1 MNREQL
7 SDAIG
12 RLDDEMIG
20 AVGNRR
26 RRKPWW
32 YSAVAVAACVAL
44 VLGAVAVWPH
54 LRHDGDHPPV
64 DTPDVSA
71 TDDTT
76 VTTKETTT
84 ATKSTTTTATESTT
98 ATKHTQKVTH
108 GSVPP
113 AKSAGLLAAPQY
125 PQMVKRPKS
134 DGDGYSFDNYK
145 QWRDSV
151 KKQRAKIEGQTD
163 GMTDFYSRTF
173 RTFLE
178 GNDGENRLYS
188 PLNVYLALSMLAE
201 TTEGNSRR
209 QILKLLGV
217 SGISDLRDKSSAL
230 WNGVYMDDGAVT
242 CRLANSLWLRN
253 DEEYRY
259 DMNAVKR
266 LSNHYFASVYS
277 GEMGSKAYDKELQAW
292 LNKQTNGLL
301 EKQTSQQGFDEK
313 TALALA
319 STVYFSARW
328 FSEFRETKT
337 DTFYTADG
345 EKRCNYLCKKTAQD
359 ATFGDR
365 FTCVSLK
372 LDDGDYE
379 MMFFRPDEGVTASEL
394 LADPQMLQ
402 VMQGNEAGTET
413 KQMRVNMSIPKFDVS
428 SDRDLTSGLKSL
440 GVTDVFNESKSDFG
454 GIIDKQPEPVV
465 LADANHAV
473 RVAIDEEGVTAAAYT
488 EIRMANTSVPQDVL
502 EFTLDKPF
510 VFAITGPGNTILF
523 AGVVENP

>member
-12 RLDDEMIG
+12 RLDDKLISSAM
-20 AVGNRR
+20 VPR

-32 YSAVAVAACVAL
+32 YSAVAVAACIAL
-44 VLGAVAVWPH
+44 VLGTVAAWPH
-54 LRHDGDHPPV
+54 LRPDGERPAV
-64 DTPDVSA
+64 DTPDVSV

-76 VTTKETTT
+76 VITKETTT
-84 ATKSTTTTATESTT
+84 ATKSTTATESTT
-98 ATKHTQKVTH
+98 ATKHTQKVTR
-108 GSVPP
+108 STVPP
-113 AKSAGLLAAPQY
+113 AKSAGLLAAPVY
-125 PQMVKRPKS
+125 PKMVKRPKS
-134 DGDGYSFDNYK
+134 DGDGYSYDNYT
-145 QWRDSV
+145 QWQDSV
-151 KKQRAKIEGQTD
+151 KKQQAKLDGQSG

-217 SGISDLRDKSSAL
+217 SGISALRDKSSAL

-253 DEEYRY
+253 DEQYRY
-259 DMNAVKR
+259 NTDTVNR
-266 LSNHYFASVYS
+266 LAKDYFASVYA
-277 GEMGSKAYDKELQAW
+277 GKMGSKAYDRELQKW
-292 LNKQTNGLL
+292 LNDQTNGLL
-301 EKQTSQQGFDEK
+301 EQQTSQQGFEK
-313 TALALA
+313 ETALALA

-328 FSEFRETKT
+328 YSEFSETKT

-345 EKRCNYLCKKTAQD
+345 EKQCNYLCKKTAQD

-372 LDDGDYE
+372 LDDGDYQ
-379 MMFFRPDEGVTASEL
+379 MMFFRPNEGTTTSEL
-394 LADPQMLQ
+394 LTDRQMLQ
-402 VMQGNEAGTET
+402 VMQGDETGTET
-413 KQMRVNMSIPKFDVS
+413 KQMRVDMSIPKFDVS

-454 GIIDKQPEPVV
+454 GIIDKQDEPVV

-488 EIRMANTSVPQDVL
+488 VIRVVSTGVPQDVL
-502 EFTLDKPF
+502 DFKLDKPF